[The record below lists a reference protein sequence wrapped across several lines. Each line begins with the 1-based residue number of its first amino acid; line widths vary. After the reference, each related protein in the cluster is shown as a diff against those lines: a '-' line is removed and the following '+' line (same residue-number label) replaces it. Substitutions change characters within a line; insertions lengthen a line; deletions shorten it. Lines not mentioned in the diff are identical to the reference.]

1 MSIDAQAIGRVRDR
15 HFQPDAAM
23 EGVEIDRLPDLL
35 QGIERFVDVGANV
48 GQYTWFASRHLQGA
62 EIIAIEADPVL
73 AADLDVNART
83 WAAETGNTIRV
94 INAAVSDRQG
104 TLTFHRTA
112 DITTGNIL
120 NVDATGETCEV
131 PARRLD
137 DLLPPGP
144 ATLVKMDIEGAEFR
158 AIDGARQLLA
168 SAEVRFFMEL
178 HGWGDAELRRYPIHV
193 ARVFRDAGYAVEKIG
208 THYLFERRDP
218 AAIASSHAGVR
229 PLLMAKFVYR
239 RYLGF
244 LEPVIR
250 LMARRGL
257 LGRV

>member
-1 MSIDAQAIGRVRDR
+1 MAVDGEAIATLRGR
-15 HFQPDAAM
+15 HFSPDTRT
-23 EGVEIDRLPDLL
+23 EGREIERLPDLL
-35 QGIERFVDVGANV
+35 RGVARFVDVGANV
-48 GQYTWFASRHLQGA
+48 GQYTWFATRHLRQA

-73 AADLDVNART
+73 AADLDANART
-83 WAAETGNTIRV
+83 WAAETGNTIHV

-120 NVDATGETCEV
+120 SVNATGETCEV

-137 DLLPPGP
+137 DLLAPGP

-158 AIDGARQLLA
+158 AIDGAQHLLA
-168 SAEVRFFMEL
+168 SDNVRFFMEL

-208 THYLFERRDP
+208 THYLFERRDQ

-229 PLLMAKFVYR
+229 PLLMAKFIYR

-250 LMARRGL
+250 SMARRGL